1 MEFQLL
7 TGSIELYYILKEKK
21 TLFICSYLLSHIVDK
36 YKNVCHFTHY
46 VGILSFNHH
55 QTFEK
60 IVSQRTVVWPE
71 KCLKCNLYVI
81 KK

>member
-36 YKNVCHFTHY
+36 YRNYHLIIIRLSKKLSVKEQWSGLKNA
-46 VGILSFNHH
+46 
-55 QTFEK
+55 
-60 IVSQRTVVWPE
+60 
-71 KCLKCNLYVI
+71 
-81 KK
+81 

>member
-7 TGSIELYYILKEKK
+7 SGSNELYYILKEKK
-21 TLFICSYLLSHIVDK
+21 HYLFAVTIKSYRRQN
-36 YKNVCHFTHY
+36 KNVCHLTHY

-71 KCLKCNLYVI
+71 KCLKCNSNVI